1 MYNFVQIL
9 IQFGFLRGGKD
20 LLGGW
25 NLTLYA
31 TESGISSGLMDHLRF
46 VNADLILKLLLWY

>member
-9 IQFGFLRGGKD
+9 IQFCFLRDGED

-25 NLTLYA
+25 NLTLYV
-31 TESGISSGLMDHLRF
+31 TESGISSGLMDHLHF
-46 VNADLILKLLLWY
+46 VNADLILK